1 MNMEETEY
9 GDKVRNI
16 AHYTV
21 SDEEGFTL
29 PILPIPKSMIIT
41 KKIDNRS
48 NSNYFLLFC

>member
-1 MNMEETEY
+1 MEETEY

-29 PILPIPKSMIIT
+29 PIPKSMIIT